1 VRRRQSSCCGYL
13 ARGLEEEAAA
23 QSCRSR
29 VVQGANCSARAW
41 RCREAGEVNLA
52 SSRNRKEKKV
62 APSQRGE
69 RVEGD
74 AGGSVDANI
83 MESLCLLQTQQKPV
97 VVFWTG
103 E

>member
-1 VRRRQSSCCGYL
+1 MSPFGDEVHTHARVACGGGGRARRG
-13 ARGLEEEAAA
+13 E
-23 QSCRSR
+23 
-29 VVQGANCSARAW
+29 SA
-41 RCREAGEVNLA
+41 
-52 SSRNRKEKKV
+52 
-62 APSQRGE
+62 RGE